1 MIPPRMITWCF
12 ILYCLDKYPFDD
24 KAVVSVCK
32 GRQNSTCVE
41 EHFVDDVSYGPWTQ
55 QLAAPLAARRT
66 DTHEAGP
73 SPAGRKQTHK
83 WWGELRFWSHT
94 NCSGGSVSLLSL
106 SEALV
111 FPKLGAAGGRSIWM
125 HPAGMLRWLQ
135 PPARNFHFSFNI
147 RLRIYLVLCSLY
159 FAGPDGS
166 DLWVLKSC
174 A

>member
-1 MIPPRMITWCF
+1 MFENYLGCASWICRLWFIHIFLFSHRVVTFEWYLPRMLTWCF
-12 ILYCLDKYPFDD
+12 TLYCLDKYQFDYKD
-24 KAVVSVCK
+24 VVSVCK

-41 EHFVDDVSYGPWTQ
+41 EHFVGEVSYGPWTQ

-94 NCSGGSVSLLSL
+94 NCSGGNVSLLSL

-111 FPKLGAAGGRSIWM
+111 LPKLGAAGGRSIWM
-125 HPAGMLRWLQ
+125 HPAGMLRWL
-135 PPARNFHFSFNI
+135 
-147 RLRIYLVLCSLY
+147 
-159 FAGPDGS
+159 
-166 DLWVLKSC
+166 
-174 A
+174 